1 MSCATTVYTNLDT
14 VMLGF
19 MKTDAEVG
27 YYNTAIKIK
36 SILVCIVT
44 SLGTVS
50 LSRASYYIEQKLLD
64 EFQSITT
71 KTLNFVFLCS
81 LLLSLYFMIFAKT
94 GIFLLFG
101 KSYNNPILPMQITML
116 TLLIIGITNVLG
128 IQMLVPMG
136 KEK

>member
-1 MSCATTVYTNLDT
+1 
-14 VMLGF
+14 
-19 MKTDAEVG
+19 
-27 YYNTAIKIK
+27 
-36 SILVCIVT
+36 
-44 SLGTVS
+44 
-50 LSRASYYIEQKLLD
+50 
-64 EFQSITT
+64 
-71 KTLNFVFLCS
+71 
-81 LLLSLYFMIFAKT
+81 MIFAKT